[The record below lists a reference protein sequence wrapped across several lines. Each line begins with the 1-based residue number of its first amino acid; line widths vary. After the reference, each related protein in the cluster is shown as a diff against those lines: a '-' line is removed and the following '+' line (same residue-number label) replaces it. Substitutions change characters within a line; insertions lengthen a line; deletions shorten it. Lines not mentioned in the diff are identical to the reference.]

1 MQEHAS
7 SLALENAVAL
17 QKYGVGQPVLP
28 RPIPLK
34 RGEAE
39 GIYAATCSRGW

>member
-7 SLALENAVAL
+7 SLALENAIAL

-28 RPIPLK
+28 RPIPRK

-39 GIYAATCSRGW
+39 GIYAAARSRGW